1 MLKAMSNNCAIL
13 ALDTRFNKE
22 MLRNGELGLLFN
34 ESMES
39 IINAMKKLE
48 KHPEFVEQLKAEVSS
63 GLTDKYNWDSVT
75 TAYQLAMSTIY
86 K

>member
-1 MLKAMSNNCAIL
+1 
-13 ALDTRFNKE
+13 
-22 MLRNGELGLLFN
+22 
-34 ESMES
+34 MES

-75 TAYQLAMSTIY
+75 AAYQLAMSTIY